1 MAYQPLLIYQ
11 HWLMEINVKKILV
24 SSIFFAIAFGQYNAI
39 DVGTAGARQLRMNG
53 QLNSNFNPASLG
65 YYATPVSEIDT
76 LSLEKELEDTL
87 SITSVDITE
96 TSDKEIKKEKAA
108 ELDSVESEFSEFDD
122 FEETS
127 EEVFPSDEEIV
138 DETALEIAESTIQ
151 ENDTTSGFS
160 MSLFNVAFGVG
171 SGTITPDWIN
181 NQLFGGK
188 DLRIL
193 EQKEKF
199 FDGISADVNIQIP
212 IVSNLPL
219 LNFSFGPNVISLG
232 QVHSYTSINLASAL
246 AQLPFKGIESGEE
259 LDISSFSVKHI
270 SYLPISYSR
279 GFELKPGTIPFGR
292 KSYVGFRSSLLIGL
306 FELHTNT
313 VSGTLNPDNEKT
325 LVDMQIEL
333 KSSAPY
339 NEEGDFATPTP
350 SIGLGIDLGLITEID
365 DNLTTGFS
373 IENLLGSFN
382 WSGGTIYS
390 SNISGELTPEELSES
405 DSLSENLEQNEIVES
420 GSYKT
425 SLPMSIHLSG
435 TYLATDWVTLD
446 GNLRFDIGDSYWASK
461 TPKFSV
467 ASEFFPTSKFP
478 LYLGISLGGNNGF
491 TWGTGFSAKTG
502 SIVLDLAFGQ
512 EGGMFN
518 SATGFKVG
526 FGIRVE
532 K

>member
-1 MAYQPLLIYQ
+1 
-11 HWLMEINVKKILV
+11 MEINVKKVLV
-24 SSIFFAIAFGQYNAI
+24 ISISFAMVFGQYNAI

-53 QLNSNFNPASLG
+53 QLNINFNPASLG
-65 YYATPVSEIDT
+65 YYATMASEIDT
-76 LSLEKELEDTL
+76 LELEEELKDIL
-87 SITSVDITE
+87 STTYIDITE
-96 TSDKEIKKEKAA
+96 NSDQEIME
-108 ELDSVESEFSEFDD
+108 EDVTESDSVESEFSEFDN
-122 FEETS
+122 FEQTS
-127 EEVFPSDEEIV
+127 EEILSSDEEVIN
-138 DETALEIAESTIQ
+138 ETVIEIAESTIQ
-151 ENDTTSGFS
+151 ENDTTNGFS

-193 EQKEKF
+193 EQKEEF

-212 IVSNLPL
+212 IFSNLPL

-306 FELHTNT
+306 FELHTKT
-313 VSGTLNPDNEKT
+313 VSGTLNPNNEKT

-339 NEEGDFATPTP
+339 NQEGEFAAPTP
-350 SIGLGIDLGLITEID
+350 AIGLGLDLGLITEID
-365 DNLTTGFS
+365 DKLTAGFS

-382 WSGGTIYS
+382 WSDGTIYS

-405 DSLSENLEQNEIVES
+405 DSLSENLDQNEIVES

-425 SLPMSIHLSG
+425 SLPLSIHFSG
-435 TYLATDWVTLD
+435 TYLAKDWVILD

-467 ASEFFPTSKFP
+467 SSEFFPTSKFP

-518 SATGFKVG
+518 SATGFNVG

>member
-1 MAYQPLLIYQ
+1 
-11 HWLMEINVKKILV
+11 MEINVKKILV
-24 SSIFFAIAFGQYNAI
+24 FSIFFAIAFGQYNAI

-76 LSLEKELEDTL
+76 LSLEEELEDTL

-151 ENDTTSGFS
+151 EKDTTSGFS

-232 QVHSYTSINLASAL
+232 QVHSYTSINLAS
-246 AQLPFKGIESGEE
+246 
-259 LDISSFSVKHI
+259 
-270 SYLPISYSR
+270 
-279 GFELKPGTIPFGR
+279 
-292 KSYVGFRSSLLIGL
+292 
-306 FELHTNT
+306 
-313 VSGTLNPDNEKT
+313 
-325 LVDMQIEL
+325 
-333 KSSAPY
+333 
-339 NEEGDFATPTP
+339 
-350 SIGLGIDLGLITEID
+350 SI
-365 DNLTTGFS
+365 
-373 IENLLGSFN
+373 
-382 WSGGTIYS
+382 
-390 SNISGELTPEELSES
+390 
-405 DSLSENLEQNEIVES
+405 
-420 GSYKT
+420 
-425 SLPMSIHLSG
+425 
-435 TYLATDWVTLD
+435 
-446 GNLRFDIGDSYWASK
+446 
-461 TPKFSV
+461 
-467 ASEFFPTSKFP
+467 
-478 LYLGISLGGNNGF
+478 
-491 TWGTGFSAKTG
+491 
-502 SIVLDLAFGQ
+502 
-512 EGGMFN
+512 
-518 SATGFKVG
+518 
-526 FGIRVE
+526 
-532 K
+532 

>member
-1 MAYQPLLIYQ
+1 MAYQLLLIYQ
-11 HWLMEINVKKILV
+11 LWLMEINVKKVLV
-24 SSIFFAIAFGQYNAI
+24 ISISFAMVFGQYNAI

-65 YYATPVSEIDT
+65 YYATMTSEIDT
-76 LSLEKELEDTL
+76 LELEEELKDIL
-87 SITSVDITE
+87 SITSIEITE
-96 TSDKEIKKEKAA
+96 NYEQEITEENVA
-108 ELDSVESEFSEFDD
+108 ELDSAESEFSEFDD
-122 FEETS
+122 FEEPS
-127 EEVFPSDEEIV
+127 EEILSSDLEEII
-138 DETALEIAESTIQ
+138 ETVLEIDEGIVQ
-151 ENDTTSGFS
+151 EKDTTNGFS

-193 EQKEKF
+193 EQKEEF
-199 FDGISADVNIQIP
+199 FNGISADVNIQVP

-232 QVHSYTSINLASAL
+232 QVHSYTSINLASSL

-279 GFELKPGTIPFGR
+279 GFELKPEAIPFGR

-306 FELHTNT
+306 FELHTKT
-313 VSGTLNPDNEKT
+313 VSGTLNPNNEKT

-339 NEEGDFATPTP
+339 NQEGEFAAPTP
-350 SIGLGIDLGLITEID
+350 AIGLGLDLGLITEID
-365 DNLTTGFS
+365 DKLTAGFS

-405 DSLSENLEQNEIVES
+405 DSLSENLDQNEIVES

-425 SLPMSIHLSG
+425 SLPLSIHFSG
-435 TYLATDWVTLD
+435 TYLARDWVTLD

-461 TPKFSV
+461 TPRLSV

-491 TWGTGFSAKTG
+491 TWGTGFSAKTR
-502 SIVLDLAFGQ
+502 SIILDLAFGQ

-518 SATGFKVG
+518 SATGFNVG

>member
-1 MAYQPLLIYQ
+1 
-11 HWLMEINVKKILV
+11 MEINVKKVLV
-24 SSIFFAIAFGQYNAI
+24 ISVSFAMVFGQYNAI

-65 YYATPVSEIDT
+65 YYATMTSEIDT
-76 LSLEKELEDTL
+76 LELEEELKDIL
-87 SITSVDITE
+87 STTSIDITE
-96 TSDKEIKKEKAA
+96 NSDQEIMGEDVT
-108 ELDSVESEFSEFDD
+108 ESDSVESEFSEFDD

-127 EEVFPSDEEIV
+127 EEILSSDEEVIN
-138 DETALEIAESTIQ
+138 ETVIEIAESTIQ
-151 ENDTTSGFS
+151 ENDTTNGFS
-160 MSLFNVAFGVG
+160 MSLFNVSFGVG

-212 IVSNLPL
+212 IFSNLPL

-292 KSYVGFRSSLLIGL
+292 KSYFGFRSSLLIGL
-306 FELHTNT
+306 FELHTKT
-313 VSGTLNPDNEKT
+313 VSGTLNPNNEKT

-339 NEEGDFATPTP
+339 NQEGEFTAPTP
-350 SIGLGIDLGLITEID
+350 AIGLGLDLGLITEID
-365 DNLTTGFS
+365 DKLTAGFS

-382 WSGGTIYS
+382 WSDGTIYS
-390 SNISGELTPEELSES
+390 SNISGDLTPEELSES
-405 DSLSENLEQNEIVES
+405 DSLSENLDQNEIVES

-425 SLPMSIHLSG
+425 SLPLSIHFSG
-435 TYLATDWVTLD
+435 T
-446 GNLRFDIGDSYWASK
+446 
-461 TPKFSV
+461 
-467 ASEFFPTSKFP
+467 
-478 LYLGISLGGNNGF
+478 
-491 TWGTGFSAKTG
+491 
-502 SIVLDLAFGQ
+502 
-512 EGGMFN
+512 
-518 SATGFKVG
+518 
-526 FGIRVE
+526 
-532 K
+532 